1 MSKPKS
7 SFWLV
12 IFLGIMSAMA
22 PLATDMYLPALPVM
36 QEDYAISTS
45 IAQMTLTMTMLGMS
59 IGQIFAGP
67 ISDMKGRKLPLLLGM
82 LVFMAVS
89 VVCAVA
95 TNIWVFLAARFIQG
109 FAGACGI
116 VISRA
121 IARDMCKGAEL
132 TKFFSILMMVNGLA
146 PILAPV
152 LGGQILAFGSWRHV
166 FMVLAIIGLI
176 MAGATVIFKESLPVE
191 RRLKNIN
198 RTLLTFPILM
208 RNKYFMGH
216 CFVQMFEFAAFFT
229 YIGCSSFVL
238 QGIYEVS
245 PQVYSYI
252 FGGIGASLLFT
263 GGIPSKLA
271 GRVRDEIMLKYSLC
285 IQAVMSA
292 LLIGAFFLNAPFAV
306 IVALLLFA
314 VAPLS
319 VVGAASFSL
328 ALSSQ
333 GRNAGSASAMLGC
346 ASMILGAVMMPIVGI
361 FGTDSGVPMA
371 VMMLIGFVLA
381 IITCQ
386 WYIIPVHSNE
396 QGA

>member
-36 QEDYAISTS
+36 QADYAISTS
-45 IAQMTLTMTMLGMS
+45 IVQMTLTMTMLGMS
-59 IGQIFAGP
+59 VGQVFAGP

-121 IARDMCKGAEL
+121 IARDVCKGAEL

-166 FMVLAIIGLI
+166 FMVLAVIGFV

-238 QGIYEVS
+238 QGVYEVS

-271 GRVRDEIMLKYSLC
+271 GRVRDEIMLKSSLC

-306 IVALLLFA
+306 IVVLLLFA

-346 ASMILGAVMMPIVGI
+346 SSMILGAVMMPIVGI

-381 IITCQ
+381 IIVCQ

-396 QGA
+396 HGA

>member
-1 MSKPKS
+1 MNKTKS
-7 SFWLV
+7 SVWLV

-36 QEDYAISTS
+36 QEEYAISTS
-45 IAQMTLTMTMLGMS
+45 IVQLTLTMTMLGMS

-67 ISDMKGRKLPLLLGM
+67 ISDMKGRKIPLLLGM

-166 FMVLAIIGLI
+166 FVVLAVIGLV

-191 RRLKNIN
+191 RRLKNIT

-238 QGIYEVS
+238 QGVYEVS

-263 GGIPSKLA
+263 GGIPGKLA
-271 GRVRDEIMLKYSLC
+271 GRVRDEIMLKYSLF

-292 LLIGAFFLNAPFAV
+292 LLIGAFILNAPFAV
-306 IVALLLFA
+306 IVVLLLFA

-346 ASMILGAVMMPIVGI
+346 SSMILGAVMMPIVGI

-396 QGA
+396 

>member
-1 MSKPKS
+1 MSETKRS
-7 SFWLV
+7 VWLV

-36 QEDYAISTS
+36 QEDYGISTS
-45 IAQMTLTMTMLGMS
+45 AVQMTLTMTMIGMA

-82 LVFMAVS
+82 LVFMSMSAI
-89 VVCAVA
+89 CALA
-95 TNIWVFLAARFIQG
+95 TNIWIFLAARFIQG

-121 IARDMCKGAEL
+121 IARDLCKGAEL

-152 LGGQILAFGSWRHV
+152 LGGQILVMGSWRHV
-166 FMVLAIIGLI
+166 FWVLAIIGLV

-191 RRLKNIN
+191 LRLKNIN

-216 CFVQMFEFAAFFT
+216 CLVQMFEFAAFFA
-229 YIGCSSFVL
+229 YIGCSSFVF
-238 QGIYEVS
+238 QGIYHIS
-245 PQVYSYI
+245 PQVYSYV
-252 FGGIGASLLFT
+252 FGGIGASLMIA
-263 GGIPSKLA
+263 GGLPAKLS
-271 GRVRDEIMLKYSLC
+271 GRVSDEKMLRYSLYL
-285 IQAVMSA
+285 QAITAVI
-292 LLIGAFFLNAPFAV
+292 LVGIFYVEAPFTI
-306 IVALLLFA
+306 IVPLLVLGL
-314 VAPLS
+314 APLS

-333 GRNAGSASAMLGC
+333 GRNAGSASALLGC
-346 ASMILGAVMMPIVGI
+346 SSMILGGLLMPIVGI

-371 VMMLIGFVLA
+371 VMMLVGFTMA
-381 IITCQ
+381 IAACHR
-386 WYIIPVHSNE
+386 YILSGK
-396 QGA
+396 QK

>member
-1 MSKPKS
+1 MNKTKS
-7 SFWLV
+7 SVWLV

-36 QEDYAISTS
+36 QEEYAISTS
-45 IAQMTLTMTMLGMS
+45 IVQLTLTMTMLGMS

-67 ISDMKGRKLPLLLGM
+67 ISDMKGRKIPLLLGM

-89 VVCAVA
+89 VVCALA

-166 FMVLAIIGLI
+166 FVVLAVIGLV

-191 RRLKNIN
+191 RRLKNIT

-238 QGIYEVS
+238 QGVYEVS

-263 GGIPSKLA
+263 GGIPGKLA
-271 GRVRDEIMLKYSLC
+271 GRVRDEIMLKYSLF

-292 LLIGAFFLNAPFAV
+292 LLIGAFILNAPFAV
-306 IVALLLFA
+306 IVVLLLFA

-346 ASMILGAVMMPIVGI
+346 SSMILGAVMMPIVGI

-396 QGA
+396 

>member
-36 QEDYAISTS
+36 QADYAISTS
-45 IAQMTLTMTMLGMS
+45 IVQMTLTMTMLGMS
-59 IGQIFAGP
+59 VGQVFAGP

-121 IARDMCKGAEL
+121 IARDVCKGAEL

-166 FMVLAIIGLI
+166 FMVLAVIGFV
-176 MAGATVIFKESLPVE
+176 MAGATV
-191 RRLKNIN
+191 
-198 RTLLTFPILM
+198 
-208 RNKYFMGH
+208 
-216 CFVQMFEFAAFFT
+216 
-229 YIGCSSFVL
+229 
-238 QGIYEVS
+238 
-245 PQVYSYI
+245 
-252 FGGIGASLLFT
+252 
-263 GGIPSKLA
+263 
-271 GRVRDEIMLKYSLC
+271 
-285 IQAVMSA
+285 
-292 LLIGAFFLNAPFAV
+292 
-306 IVALLLFA
+306 
-314 VAPLS
+314 
-319 VVGAASFSL
+319 
-328 ALSSQ
+328 
-333 GRNAGSASAMLGC
+333 
-346 ASMILGAVMMPIVGI
+346 
-361 FGTDSGVPMA
+361 
-371 VMMLIGFVLA
+371 
-381 IITCQ
+381 
-386 WYIIPVHSNE
+386 
-396 QGA
+396 